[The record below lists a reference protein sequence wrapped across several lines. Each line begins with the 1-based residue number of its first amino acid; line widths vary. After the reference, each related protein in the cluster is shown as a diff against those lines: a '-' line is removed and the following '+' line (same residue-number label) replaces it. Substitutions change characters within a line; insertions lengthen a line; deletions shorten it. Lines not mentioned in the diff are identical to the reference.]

1 MHQHIYYSYFKI
13 PVWQFQL
20 FGPAN
25 LFPLIALSLDC
36 FLLVLFGNYNF
47 FFYCMPNI
55 VYTRIVQ
62 KTVVNYIFTCSLAR
76 LFCLAFNVWCW
87 VRIVRGWAAF
97 GPYCFTAAV
106 CVAKA
111 SALSECGCVSL
122 VLTGVGVPG
131 VPSVILVFPSPA
143 AAPAF
148 LCSRGASSRLCP
160 CSRGGGLLSGP

>member
-1 MHQHIYYSYFKI
+1 
-13 PVWQFQL
+13 
-20 FGPAN
+20 
-25 LFPLIALSLDC
+25 
-36 FLLVLFGNYNF
+36 
-47 FFYCMPNI
+47 MPNI

-62 KTVVNYIFTCSLAR
+62 KTEVNYIFTCSLAC

-111 SALSECGCVSL
+111 SALSLNVGASPLCLRGWGCQVVS
-122 VLTGVGVPG
+122 
-131 VPSVILVFPSPA
+131 SVILVFPSPA

-148 LCSRGASSRLCP
+148 LCSRGASSRLLP
-160 CSRGGGLLSGP
+160 LQQGWRVTVWSSAQGLWWHEGSCADLLLNLSEGRTTAF